1 VIRLS
6 GFALL
11 SGLLM
16 ASASC
21 GSDGAKPVPPGHQAP
36 ESQGSLDL
44 ETLVQQSIPG
54 QGGQT
59 VREVIRDQAAWTA
72 MWAKLREGS
81 SLPETPPAVDFTK
94 DMVIVAAMETQ
105 PCVSKVT
112 VRSAVESGGE
122 LVVGI
127 LEAPPAP
134 NCVCFTAERP
144 IHVVRLRK
152 VDGPAR
158 FDVERGQTPC

>member
-1 VIRLS
+1 MIRLS
-6 GFALL
+6 GFVLL
-11 SGLLM
+11 SGLLLGT
-16 ASASC
+16 SACS
-21 GSDGAKPVPPGHQAP
+21 GAKPASPGNAP
-36 ESQGSLDL
+36 GGPLEL

-54 QGGQT
+54 QGGPT

-81 SLPETPPAVDFTK
+81 ALPETPPAVDFDQ

-105 PCVSKVT
+105 SCVSRVT
-112 VRSAVESGGE
+112 VRTAVESGGE

-134 NCVCFTAERP
+134 NCVCITAERP

-152 VDGPAR
+152 TDAPPR

>member
-1 VIRLS
+1 MIRLS
-6 GFALL
+6 GFVLL
-11 SGLLM
+11 SGLLLGT
-16 ASASC
+16 SACS
-21 GSDGAKPVPPGHQAP
+21 GAKPASSDAP
-36 ESQGSLDL
+36 FEL

-54 QGGQT
+54 QGGPT
-59 VREVIRDQAAWTA
+59 VREVIRDQAAWAA

-81 SLPETPPAVDFTK
+81 SLSETPPAVNFDQ

-112 VRSAVESGGE
+112 VRSVVQTSGE
-122 LVVGI
+122 LVIDV

-134 NCVCFTAERP
+134 NCVCFTSERP
-144 IHVVRLRK
+144 IHVIRLRK
-152 VDGPAR
+152 VDGPTR

>member
-6 GFALL
+6 GFVLL
-11 SGLLM
+11 SGLLLG
-16 ASASC
+16 ASACS
-21 GSDGAKPVPPGHQAP
+21 GAKPAASPANQGPGAL
-36 ESQGSLDL
+36 EL

-81 SLPETPPAVDFTK
+81 ALPESPPAVDFDK

-112 VRSAVESGGE
+112 VRSAVRSGGE

-134 NCVCFTAERP
+134 NCVCFTSERP
-144 IHVVRLRK
+144 IHAVRLRK
-152 VDGPAR
+152 VDAPAR
-158 FDVERGQTPC
+158 FDVERGQTAC

>member
-1 VIRLS
+1 MIRLS
-6 GFALL
+6 GFVLL

-16 ASASC
+16 AASC
-21 GSDGAKPVPPGHQAP
+21 EGAKPAADAQGAP
-36 ESQGSLDL
+36 LEL

-54 QGGQT
+54 QGGET
-59 VREVIRDQAAWTA
+59 VREVIRDQAAWAA

-81 SLPETPPAVDFTK
+81 ALPEAPPAVDFNK

-134 NCVCFTAERP
+134 NCVCITSERP
-144 IHVVRLRK
+144 IHAVRLRK
-152 VDGPAR
+152 VDAPPR
-158 FDVERGQTPC
+158 FDVEQGQTSC

>member
-1 VIRLS
+1 VIRAL

-11 SGLLM
+11 GGMLM
-16 ASASC
+16 AASC
-21 GSDGAKPVPPGHQAP
+21 NGAKPASSNAP
-36 ESQGSLDL
+36 LEL

-59 VREVIRDQAAWTA
+59 VREVIRDQAAWAA

-81 SLPETPPAVDFTK
+81 ALPETPPAVDSAVDFDQ

-112 VRSAVESGGE
+112 VRSAVQTGGE
-122 LVVGI
+122 LVIGV

-134 NCVCFTAERP
+134 NCVCFTSERP

-152 VDGPAR
+152 VDGPTR

>member
-1 VIRLS
+1 MIRLS
-6 GFALL
+6 GFVLL

-16 ASASC
+16 AASC
-21 GSDGAKPVPPGHQAP
+21 EGAKPAASPEGAP
-36 ESQGSLDL
+36 LEL

-54 QGGQT
+54 QGGET

-81 SLPETPPAVDFTK
+81 SLPETPPDVDFDK
-94 DMVIVAAMETQ
+94 DMVIVAAMQTQ

-112 VRSAVESGGE
+112 VRSAVQTGGE
-122 LVVGI
+122 LVIDV
-127 LEAPPAP
+127 LEAPPAS
-134 NCVCFTAERP
+134 NCVCFTSERP
-144 IHVVRLRK
+144 IHAVRLRK
-152 VDGPAR
+152 VGGPTR

>member
-1 VIRLS
+1 MIQTL

-11 SGLLM
+11 GGMLM
-16 ASASC
+16 AAVSC
-21 GSDGAKPVPPGHQAP
+21 GSDGAKPVPPGNQAP
-36 ESQGSLDL
+36 PLEL

-54 QGGQT
+54 QTGET

-81 SLPETPPAVDFTK
+81 ALSETPPAVDFTQ
-94 DMVIVAAMETQ
+94 DMVIVAAMEMQ

-112 VRSAVESGGE
+112 VRSAVKRGGE
-122 LVVGI
+122 LVVDV

-134 NCVCFTAERP
+134 NCVCITAERP
-144 IHVVRLRK
+144 IHVVRLSK
-152 VDGPAR
+152 VDAPTR

>member
-1 VIRLS
+1 MIRVL

-11 SGLLM
+11 GGMLM
-16 ASASC
+16 ATSC
-21 GSDGAKPVPPGHQAP
+21 NGAKPVPPGNRAP
-36 ESQGSLDL
+36 LEL

-54 QGGQT
+54 QAGET

-81 SLPETPPAVDFTK
+81 ALSETPPAVDFTQ
-94 DMVIVAAMETQ
+94 DMVIVAAMDMQ

-112 VRSAVESGGE
+112 VRSVVETGGE
-122 LVVGI
+122 LVVDV

-134 NCVCFTAERP
+134 SCVCFTAERP